1 MRLFQA
7 LRDTFQG
14 YRRGSLIIRDGI
26 VYHAAVVITGASRGI
41 GAALAEVI
49 AGSEAIVL
57 IARHDEDMEAV
68 AENLRRRNA
77 EARLLCVAMDL
88 SDRQA
93 PEKIAAALHH
103 HGLYADVL
111 INNAGVGFGGRFD
124 ILDEAEMYD
133 LLDLNVVALVA
144 LTRQFLPGMRER
156 GTGGV
161 LNVASLAGFMPGPW
175 QALYFA
181 AKAFVVSFSEAIA
194 EECRGSGVH
203 VMVAAPG
210 PVETRIHGA
219 MRTRWTWYR
228 QLFPSYEPADCAL
241 MIWQGFVAGHRVFVP
256 GLFNNLAAFGSRILP
271 NVLLAP
277 LVAWLVR
284 PRLRSGRATD

>member
-1 MRLFQA
+1 MKFPRPLRGAFQV
-7 LRDTFQG
+7 
-14 YRRGSLIIRDGI
+14 YRRGGPVSVDGT
-26 VYHAAVVITGASRGI
+26 VYDPAVIITGASHGI
-41 GAALAEVI
+41 GAAFAQVI
-49 AGSEAIVL
+49 GGPQAIVL
-57 IARHDEDMEAV
+57 IARHGEEIDAV
-68 AENLRRRNA
+68 AERIRRRDSNA
-77 EARLLCVAMDL
+77 HILCIPMDV
-88 SDRQA
+88 SDREA
-93 PEKIAAALHH
+93 PRKIADALVQHR
-103 HGLYADVL
+103 LYADVL

-124 ILDEAEMYD
+124 ILDEAQMYD

-144 LTRQFLPGMRER
+144 LTRQFLLGMRER

-194 EECRGSGVH
+194 QECRGSGVH

-228 QLFPSYEPADCAL
+228 KLFPSYEPDDCAEL
-241 MIWQGFVAGHRVFVP
+241 IWQGFLAGHRVFVP

>member
-1 MRLFQA
+1 MNFPQV
-7 LRDTFQG
+7 LRHTFQT
-14 YRRGSLIIRDGI
+14 YRRGTSITRDGI
-26 VYHAAVVITGASRGI
+26 IYQPAVIITGASHGL
-41 GAALAEVI
+41 GAAFAEI
-49 AGSEAIVL
+49 IGGPEAVVL
-57 IARHDEDMEAV
+57 IARHLEDINAV
-68 AENLRRRNA
+68 AQGIRRRDSGA
-77 EARLLCVAMDL
+77 QVLCVAMDL
-88 SDRQA
+88 SDRETPKKVADLLVQ
-93 PEKIAAALHH
+93 KR
-103 HGLYADVL
+103 LYADVL
-111 INNAGVGFGGRFD
+111 INNAGVGFGGHFD
-124 ILDEAEMYD
+124 ILDKVQMYD

-210 PVETRIHGA
+210 PVETRIHRA

-228 QLFPSYEPADCAL
+228 RLFPSYEPADCAE
-241 MIWQGFVAGHRVFVP
+241 MIWQGFLAGHRVFVP

-271 NVLLAP
+271 NVLLGP